1 MSDTHVYKLL
11 SQADWSAAEA
21 AGVTSVPLDAA
32 DGYVHLSGIGTV
44 AETARLYYSGQPVVH
59 LLEFAVADLPPLKW
73 EPSRGGTLFPHLHGD
88 LPIALASRHWQLRP
102 DTSGTPTMP
111 EDL

>member
-11 SQADWSAAEA
+11 SQVDWAAAEVV
-21 AGVTSVPLDAA
+21 GVTSVPLDAA
-32 DGYVHLSGIGTV
+32 DGYVHLSGIGAV

-73 EPSRGGTLFPHLHGD
+73 EPSRGGTLFPHLYGD
-88 LPIALASRHWQLRP
+88 LPIALASRHWQLHP
-102 DTSGTPTMP
+102 DANGAPTMP

>member
-1 MSDTHVYKLL
+1 MTDTHVYKLL
-11 SQADWSAAEA
+11 SQSDWSAAEA
-21 AGVTSVPLDAA
+21 SGVTAVPLDAA
-32 DGYVHLSGIGTV
+32 DGYVHLSGIASV

-73 EPSRGGTLFPHLHGD
+73 EPSRGGTLFPHLYGD
-88 LPIALASRHWQLRP
+88 LPIARACRYWQLSP
-102 DTSGTPTMP
+102 DADGAPLMP

>member
-11 SQADWSAAEA
+11 SQADWSAAEV

-73 EPSRGGTLFPHLHGD
+73 EPSRGGTLFPHLYGD